1 MNKFT
6 ILSLLAGAT
15 LAQNNVF
22 FNFGSCEN
30 NACATGKECCEFDD
44 IQGQVSR
51 FCMNEQQKGGKWSG
65 TYTDSDLTI
74 WNWKCKSPEQKKAD
88 ALAAK

>member
-1 MNKFT
+1 MSKFA

-22 FNFGSCEN
+22 FNFGFCEN
-30 NACATGKECCEFDD
+30 DPCGPKKECCEFDD

-51 FCMNEQQKGGKWSG
+51 FCMTK
-65 TYTDSDLTI
+65 
-74 WNWKCKSPEQKKAD
+74 
-88 ALAAK
+88 